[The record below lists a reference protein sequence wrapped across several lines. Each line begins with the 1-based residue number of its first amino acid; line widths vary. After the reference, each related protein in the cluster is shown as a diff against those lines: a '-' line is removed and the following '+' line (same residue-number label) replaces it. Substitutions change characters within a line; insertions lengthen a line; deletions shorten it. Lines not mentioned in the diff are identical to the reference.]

1 MNSVLSPRQPVVT
14 SPRTASAEPLRVLV
28 VDDDPIYRETARMF
42 LTMLGRNVALAENG
56 RSGLQALDEKP
67 FDILIVDMEMPDMS
81 GLEVIRQLRMRP
93 ALADLPVIMVTS
105 RDDAMAIDRAYELGA
120 SSFVVKPVNWTLLD
134 HYLRF
139 VCRAARNETI
149 ARQAQAE
156 AETLGRTKDNLLSV
170 LRHEMKTPLN
180 AIIGFTKLA
189 AEARESGDLAGM
201 REHLEAVQESGKRL
215 LQSFADMSLYSDL
228 ISGRVAPVHEPTSPG
243 WIVDDVLES
252 RRSELAAAGLGIIRD
267 DRESGLKIHCDQALL
282 ASALGR
288 IVDNVIRHAKG
299 ATTVTLSVR
308 HWPGEVLISVTDDG
322 EGMESDEISRCLE
335 PFAQGDMSLSRPNQ
349 GLGMG
354 LPIALGIVALHGGT
368 LEAESQPGEG
378 MNVRLRLPAAIAA

>member
-1 MNSVLSPRQPVVT
+1 MNPALAPSHSPQPA
-14 SPRTASAEPLRVLV
+14 PRSATVEALRVLV

-42 LTMLGRNVALAENG
+42 LTMLGRHVTLAENG
-56 RSGLQALDEKP
+56 HAGLRTLSEKP
-67 FDILIVDMEMPDMS
+67 FDILIVDMEMPDIS
-81 GLEVIRQLRMRP
+81 GLEVIRQVRSRP
-93 ALADLPVIMVTS
+93 ELADLPVIMVTS

-149 ARQAQAE
+149 ARQAQIQAE
-156 AETLGRTKDNLLSV
+156 MLGRTKDNLLSV

-189 AEARESGDLAGM
+189 TEARESGDLAGM
-201 REHLEAVQESGKRL
+201 REHLDAVQESGKRL
-215 LQSFADMSLYSDL
+215 LQSFADMSTYSDL
-228 ISGRVAPVHEPTSPG
+228 ISGRITAVCEPTAPG

-252 RRSELAAAGLGIIRD
+252 RSRELASAAINVVRD
-267 DRESGLKIHCDQALL
+267 DGNPALKIRCDQALL

-308 HWPGEVLISVTDDG
+308 HWPGEVVIGVNDDG
-322 EGMESDEISRCLE
+322 EGMDSQDIGRCLE
-335 PFAQGDMSLSRPNQ
+335 PFSQCDMSLSRPNQ

-354 LPIALGIVALHGGT
+354 LPIALGLVALHGGK

-378 MNVRLRLPAAIAA
+378 MSVRIRLP

>member
-1 MNSVLSPRQPVVT
+1 MNPALAQSRSAPTPPRQ
-14 SPRTASAEPLRVLV
+14 AAAEALRVLV

-42 LTMLGRNVALAENG
+42 LTMLGRNVTLAENG
-56 RSGLQALDEKP
+56 QAGLRVLGEKP
-67 FDILIVDMEMPDMS
+67 FDILIVDMEMPDIS
-81 GLEVIRQLRMRP
+81 GLEVIRQLRLKP
-93 ALADLPVIMVTS
+93 ELADLPVIMVTS

-149 ARQAQAE
+149 ARQAQEQAE
-156 AETLGRTKDNLLSV
+156 MLGRTKDNLLSV

-189 AEARESGDLAGM
+189 AEARESGDLTGM

-215 LQSFADMSLYSDL
+215 LQSFADMSTYSDL
-228 ISGRVAPVHEPTSPG
+228 ISGRIAATCEPTAPS
-243 WIVDDVLES
+243 WIIDDVLES
-252 RRSELAAAGLGIIRD
+252 RGRELAVAGIEIIRD
-267 DRESGLKIHCDQALL
+267 DANPDLKIQCDQGLL

-308 HWPGEVLISVTDDG
+308 HWPGEVVISVTDDG
-322 EGMESDEISRCLE
+322 EGMEAQDISRCLE
-335 PFAQGDMSLSRPNQ
+335 PFSQGDMSLSRPNQ

-378 MNVRLRLPAAIAA
+378 MSVRLRLPAAKGA

>member
-1 MNSVLSPRQPVVT
+1 MNRAL
-14 SPRTASAEPLRVLV
+14 ASRHPADIAARPGLAEPLRVLV

-42 LTMLGRNVALAENG
+42 LTMLGRNVSLAENG
-56 RSGLQALDEKP
+56 HAGLRALAEKP
-67 FDILIVDMEMPDMS
+67 FDILIVDMEMPDIS
-81 GLEVIRQLRMRP
+81 GLEVIRQLRNQPR
-93 ALADLPVIMVTS
+93 LADLPVIMVTS

-149 ARQAQAE
+149 ARQAQVE

-215 LQSFADMSLYSDL
+215 LQSFADMSIYSDL
-228 ISGRVAPVHEPTSPG
+228 ISGRVSVAREPTAPS

-252 RRSELAAAGLGIIRD
+252 RRGELATAGLGIIRD
-267 DRESGLKIHCDQALL
+267 DADSGLKIHCDQALL

-288 IVDNVIRHAKG
+288 LVDNVIRHAKG
-299 ATTVTLSVR
+299 ATSVKLSVR
-308 HWPGEVLISVTDDG
+308 HWPGEIVISVTDDG
-322 EGMESDEISRCLE
+322 EGMESGEISRCLE

-354 LPIALGIVALHGGT
+354 LPIALGIVSLHGGT

-378 MNVRLRLPAAIAA
+378 MSVRVRLPTADGP

>member
-1 MNSVLSPRQPVVT
+1 MNRALASRHPADIAPRPG
-14 SPRTASAEPLRVLV
+14 PAEPLRVLV

-42 LTMLGRNVALAENG
+42 LTMLGRNVSLAENG
-56 RSGLQALDEKP
+56 HAGLKALAEKP
-67 FDILIVDMEMPDMS
+67 FDILIVDMEMPDIS
-81 GLEVIRQLRMRP
+81 GLEVIRQLRNQP
-93 ALADLPVIMVTS
+93 QLADLPVIMVTS

-149 ARQAQAE
+149 ARQAQVE

-215 LQSFADMSLYSDL
+215 LQSFADMSIYSDL
-228 ISGRVAPVHEPTSPG
+228 ISGRVSAALEPTEPS

-267 DRESGLKIHCDQALL
+267 DAEKGLKIHCDQVLL

-288 IVDNVIRHAKG
+288 LVDNVIRHAKG
-299 ATTVTLSVR
+299 ATSVNLSVR
-308 HWPGEVLISVTDDG
+308 HGPGEVVISVTDDG
-322 EGMESDEISRCLE
+322 EGMESGEISRCLE

-378 MNVRLRLPAAIAA
+378 MSVRVRLPTAGSP